1 MTPAL
6 LIARERLQRRL
17 RPLDTLFS
25 GQLKYLLLAFILWRG
40 LLYLGAYVGSNVT
53 AANPAFAF
61 PQPLSSIREFLLG
74 AWLHWDAD
82 WYRKIIQ
89 NGYSYEGPGIQ
100 ANVAF
105 FPLYPT
111 IVYLLVRLFG
121 FSASNTHA
129 VLAVGILVSNLSAL
143 LAMLMLY
150 LLARFEFRQ
159 LGIEKPE
166 VLAFRAA
173 LLFLFF
179 PTSLFFATLYT
190 EALYAFLIITSFYF
204 LRQQRFL
211 WAGLFGALASMCRV
225 NGILLLIPFALEYFR
240 QWKFRP
246 RLAAL
251 SFLMVP
257 IGLALFSGFLF
268 FSFDDPLA
276 FVSVQSDPSW
286 HGGTR
291 EDAPFF
297 DAFAG
302 LSTLLHHPENALLFV
317 EVSYAATLVLLAVLT
332 LRYLPLSY
340 GVYTLVAVLFPLS
353 IDLTSIQRYGLTIFP
368 IFITLGLLNR
378 SERIFT
384 YLMALFA
391 FLLGINVVMWINAL
405 WVG

>member
-1 MTPAL
+1 MTPKL
-6 LIARERLQRRL
+6 LMARERLASRL

-25 GQLKYLLLAFILWRG
+25 GQLKYLLLAFVLWRG
-40 LLYLGAYVGSNVT
+40 LLYLGVYVGSNLT

-89 NGYSYEGPGIQ
+89 HGYSYEGPGIQ

-121 FSASNTHA
+121 FSAGNTHA

-150 LLARFEFRQ
+150 LLAKFEFRQ
-159 LGIEKPE
+159 MGIERSE

-204 LRQQRFL
+204 LRHQRFL

-225 NGILLLIPFALEYFR
+225 NGILLLIPMALEYLR

-246 RLAAL
+246 R
-251 SFLMVP
+251 VP
-257 IGLALFSGFLF
+257 MGLALFSGFLF

-276 FVSVQSDPSW
+276 FVSVQSDPNW

-297 DAFAG
+297 DTFAG
-302 LSTLLHHPENALLFV
+302 ISTLLHHPENALLFV
-317 EVSYAATLVLLAVLT
+317 EVAYAASLVVLAVLT

-368 IFITLGLLNR
+368 VFITLGLLNR

-384 YLMALFA
+384 SFMALFA
-391 FLLGINVVMWINAL
+391 FLLSLNVVMWINAL

>member
-1 MTPAL
+1 
-6 LIARERLQRRL
+6 
-17 RPLDTLFS
+17 
-25 GQLKYLLLAFILWRG
+25 
-40 LLYLGAYVGSNVT
+40 
-53 AANPAFAF
+53 
-61 PQPLSSIREFLLG
+61 
-74 AWLHWDAD
+74 
-82 WYRKIIQ
+82 
-89 NGYSYEGPGIQ
+89 
-100 ANVAF
+100 
-105 FPLYPT
+105 
-111 IVYLLVRLFG
+111 
-121 FSASNTHA
+121 
-129 VLAVGILVSNLSAL
+129 
-143 LAMLMLY
+143 
-150 LLARFEFRQ
+150 
-159 LGIEKPE
+159 
-166 VLAFRAA
+166 
-173 LLFLFF
+173 
-179 PTSLFFATLYT
+179 
-190 EALYAFLIITSFYF
+190 
-204 LRQQRFL
+204 
-211 WAGLFGALASMCRV
+211 
-225 NGILLLIPFALEYFR
+225 
-240 QWKFRP
+240 
-246 RLAAL
+246 
-251 SFLMVP
+251 MVP